1 MRPLFFVSVSLLL
14 ALAEECLGFSGGLLA
29 IWFAP
34 RSLVPSQLDI
44 KAVENY
50 SAFDAEQVIR
60 AVLSAVNPRAQ
71 NQY

>member
-1 MRPLFFVSVSLLL
+1 MRPLFFVSVSFLL
-14 ALAEECLGFSGGLLA
+14 ALLEECLGFSGGLLA
-29 IWFAP
+29 IRFAP

-71 NQY
+71 DQY